1 MPGPILTFLG
11 AAGTVTGS
19 KFLVEAERAS
29 VLVDAGIYQGLADL
43 RRRNWEG
50 LSKPADRIDAAVLSH
65 AHLDHCGYLPRLVK
79 EGSTGPVLCTPGT
92 TPRSRSTTG
101 RTWRR
106 RWRCCVRS
114 TSTSAGS

>member
-29 VLVDAGIYQGLADL
+29 VLVDAGLYQGLADL

-50 LSKPADRIDAAVLSH
+50 LSKPADR
-65 AHLDHCGYLPRLVK
+65 
-79 EGSTGPVLCTPGT
+79 STPPCSAMPT
-92 TPRSRSTTG
+92 STTAATC
-101 RTWRR
+101 RAW
-106 RWRCCVRS
+106 
-114 TSTSAGS
+114 